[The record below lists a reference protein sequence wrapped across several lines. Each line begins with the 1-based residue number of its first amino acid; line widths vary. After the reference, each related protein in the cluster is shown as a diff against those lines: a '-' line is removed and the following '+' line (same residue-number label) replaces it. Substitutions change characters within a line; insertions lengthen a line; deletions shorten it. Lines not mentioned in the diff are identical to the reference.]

1 MPNLQDVPLQGV
13 PNLDDVTAPPGFWAR
28 DTDHQTG
35 PMVPLWSSVWCEP
48 YTRGFAEAFA
58 RWGYLGEGVA
68 AVAIDGWCFIG
79 FRPLADPGLVPV
91 RIARAAEAAAA
102 DEHLGAARD
111 WAEVTGPGFERQ
123 LRRLAA
129 DRGPGRFEQVAR
141 LVRELVR
148 ARFATTPGVQELVV
162 EWVLRAGER
171 HGWSAERALA
181 PVAGPARL
189 VTDLRDVLVA
199 VEAAP
204 ELAARL
210 DAGGRPT
217 FDDLRAVPGVA
228 AAVAA
233 HLDRRGDTLLR
244 LDLAGPTLAER
255 PEHLAGAVAAAWTQH
270 RRPPVHH
277 RADEALLD
285 ADDRAALDRARVAY
299 PQRDDGSDLL
309 TRCLGLLRRV
319 ALEAGDEL
327 GLPAPSDALLLT
339 AEELAGALRRGHA
352 DADLVEERRAAHE
365 RAVAHPPP
373 LTVGDAPGPPPD
385 PSGLPAPAARAMQ
398 RLGAF
403 VALMTGA
410 PVPVAAAP
418 DGPGTVTGA
427 PASAGRCTGV
437 ARVVRTVDEAC
448 DLEPGEVLV
457 CAVTAPA
464 WNLAMGRAGALVCDV
479 GGQLSH
485 AAITARELGIPA
497 VVGCRTAM
505 ATLRTGDVVIVDG
518 GAGTVRRV

>member
-1 MPNLQDVPLQGV
+1 MPHTDA
-13 PNLDDVTAPPGFWAR
+13 VTVPPGSWAR
-28 DTDHQTG
+28 DADHQTG
-35 PMVPLWSSVWCEP
+35 PMVPLWASVWCEP

-58 RWGYLGEGVA
+58 RWGYLGEGIA
-68 AVAIDGWCFIG
+68 AVPIGGWCFVG

-102 DEHLGAARD
+102 DEHLRAARD

-129 DRGPGRFEQVAR
+129 EAGPGRPEGAGRLEGAAR

-148 ARFATTPGVQELVV
+148 VRFATTSGVQELVV

-181 PVAGPARL
+181 LAAGPARL
-189 VTDLRDVLVA
+189 VTDLRDVLAA
-199 VEAAP
+199 VGASP
-204 ELAARL
+204 VLAARL
-210 DAGGRPT
+210 DAGERPT
-217 FDDLRAVPGVA
+217 LDDLRADPGVA

-233 HLDRRGDTLLR
+233 HLDRRGDTLLQ

-255 PEHLAGAVAAAWTQH
+255 PEHLTGAVAAAWAQY
-270 RRPPVHH
+270 RRPPVD
-277 RADEALLD
+277 RSADEALLD
-285 ADDRAALDRARVAY
+285 TDDRAALERARVAY
-299 PQRDDGSDLL
+299 PQRDDGGDLL
-309 TRCLGLLRRV
+309 TRGLGLLRRV
-319 ALEAGDEL
+319 ALDAGAAL

-352 DADLVEERRAAHE
+352 DAGLVEQRRAAHQH
-365 RAVAHPPP
+365 ALAHPPP
-373 LTVGDAPGPPPD
+373 LTVGDPPAPPPD

-398 RLGAF
+398 RLGGF
-403 VALMTGA
+403 VALMTGS
-410 PVPVAAAP
+410 PAP

-427 PASAGRCTGV
+427 PASAGRYTGV

-448 DLEPGEVLV
+448 ELETGEVLV
-457 CAVTAPA
+457 CPVTAPA

-497 VVGCRTAM
+497 VVGCRTAT
-505 ATLRTGDVVIVDG
+505 AVLRTGDLVTVDG
-518 GAGTVRRV
+518 AAGTVHRG